1 MAFGGKFGEN
11 LLRTLRLELAK
22 RFFPIDF
29 GCFYGDFFAKLDQLW
44 RDVWRGISSVYW
56 KMNSLKHSPNLTPLA
71 RNFGENSHDSL
82 RLELAKTFTKLNTF
96 GEKINL
102 FGENFKNF
110 GEKFG
115 EELTWSFA
123 VGTRQSIRQA
133 FSSLAR
139 IYFVL
144 WGRSSPKGFIKI
156 FILNSVVF
164 LWRKNINELSE
175 SLIILITRKF
185 YSFIFFSDFR

>member
-1 MAFGGKFGEN
+1 M
-11 LLRTLRLELAK
+11 
-22 RFFPIDF
+22 
-29 GCFYGDFFAKLDQLW
+29 
-44 RDVWRGISSVYW
+44 S
-56 KMNSLKHSPNLTPLA
+56 SLKHSPNLTPLV
-71 RNFGENSHDSL
+71 RNFGENSHNSL
-82 RLELAKTFTKLNTF
+82 RLELAKTFTKLNT
-96 GEKINL
+96 

-133 FSSLAR
+133 FPSLVR
-139 IYFVL
+139 IHFVL
-144 WGRSSPKGFIKI
+144 WGWSSPKGFIKI